1 MNDVTQRCADLE
13 RLLHHEVPLSQT
25 IGMKVHGY
33 DGDRLELR
41 ALLEPNINI
50 YGVAFGGSIYSLC
63 ALSGW
68 GLLVMGLQEQE
79 QDLDPRIMITGGE
92 IEYAKPVKQT
102 INAVSAFS
110 SRQDFPTFADACRDK
125 RRARIKVPVQV
136 ELDDGTVAANFVGS
150 YIAFDRASQRVSNGS

>member
-68 GLLVMGLQEQE
+68 GLLVMGLQEQG
-79 QDLDPRIMITGGE
+79 LDPRIMIAGGE

-102 INAVSAFS
+102 INAVSTFS
-110 SRQDFPTFADACRDK
+110 SGQDFPTFVDTCRDK

-136 ELDDGTVAANFVGS
+136 ELDDGTVAARFVGS

>member
-1 MNDVTQRCADLE
+1 MKDVSRRCADLE
-13 RLLHHEVPLSQT
+13 RLLHNEVPLSRT

-50 YGVAFGGSIYSLC
+50 YGVAFGGSIYSMC

-68 GLLVMGLQEQE
+68 GLLIMRLQEKG
-79 QDLDPRIMITGGE
+79 LNPRIMIAGGE
-92 IEYAKPVKQT
+92 IEYAKPVNQT
-102 INAVSAFS
+102 INAVSSFPGEQKFS
-110 SRQDFPTFADACRDK
+110 TFADTCRNK

-136 ELDDGTVAANFVGS
+136 ELEDGTVAAHFVGS
-150 YIAFDRASQRVSNGS
+150 YIAVDRERRSVENGG